1 MSPDPLEM
9 YGDIIHLPRPRSA
22 RHTPMPIRERAA
34 QFSAFAA
41 LSGHSEAIQETAR
54 LTDARSLLSDAAMAE
69 LDEAL
74 QQLLRRPGGGVRI
87 TRFVPDQRK
96 SGGAYRT
103 ICGTWKRLDEARRL
117 LVLAD
122 GSAVPLADIV
132 KLENLEE

>member
-22 RHTPMPIRERAA
+22 RHAPMPIRERAA